1 MAVCGVS
8 CLDDTLLAERGILCM
23 VVVVT
28 EMSRTN
34 AFVGALNRLQY
45 GKGSRIMTYSWMLC
59 ACFAVGNEEDQLVK
73 SVECFVRRKRK
84 VRKYDRKIREV
95 RYWHEYC
102 ALKNSCVDVFCV
114 FVDASTGQRLLKERT
129 LGRHFQILLTLSFL
143 QCIHII
149 EENTQ

>member
-1 MAVCGVS
+1 M
-8 CLDDTLLAERGILCM
+8 DDTLLAERGILCM

-102 ALKNSCVDVFCV
+102 ALKNS
-114 FVDASTGQRLLKERT
+114 LP
-129 LGRHFQILLTLSFL
+129 
-143 QCIHII
+143 
-149 EENTQ
+149 